1 MRQCVLLLQHV
12 KRRDYPAGPPMHMT
26 KPRPV
31 LFLVI
36 VVSALSAVACGIAIK
51 RDLSTIPQG
60 QVGFDDM
67 CGLQEYFDALEGKA
81 AKEPVSVSSLDLE
94 GGDGIKTVRGGRVR
108 LLFEGDFLLKHAKRV
123 LMENWRRLPETL
135 PTANKLEIEVRWAE
149 KAGVK
154 RVLTDQDSE
163 LIVAGESYSLPYHV
177 CLSELLF
184 GAPLYKQRQVL
195 WGLPNPSANLTPAT
209 EASPADGGT
218 VIGVTP
224 DAGAAMDGRAQ
235 QGK

>member
-1 MRQCVLLLQHV
+1 
-12 KRRDYPAGPPMHMT
+12 MHKT

-36 VVSALSAVACGIAIK
+36 VVSALGAVACGIAIK

-81 AKEPVSVSSLDLE
+81 AREPVAESSLDLE
-94 GGDGIKTVRGGRVR
+94 GGDGVKTVRGGRVR

-123 LMENWRRLPETL
+123 LEENWRRLPETL
-135 PTANKLEIEVRWAE
+135 AVANKLEIEVRWAE

-163 LIVAGESYSLPYHV
+163 LIVAGESYALPYHV
-177 CLSELLF
+177 CLSEFLF

-195 WGLPNPSANLTPAT
+195 WGLPNPSANATPT
-209 EASPADGGT
+209 REAAPTDGGT
-218 VIGVTP
+218 VIGVTQ
-224 DAGAAMDGRAQ
+224 DAGGATDGRAP
-235 QGK
+235 GAK